1 MRILFLGKVKHC
13 NVALYR
19 RKCGQDWKEMHRT
32 PHQDFR
38 ACNIKIKMITKR
50 INISIM
56 EHHHQEWKPEL
67 RVNSSFAFKLPWQLF
82 TLPLC
87 WPQSCGAEILTE
99 RVTFDNWDD
108 SMADVLSPDQ
118 PYDWPHTDSM
128 TDPLIDPITDQNCEV
143 KAVLHSCDVA
153 LQTISPN
160 DCNDPNGII
169 ILMIIV
175 IESGTDQ
182 NSCVQTSTDVTSLFP
197 RMPSFIFPTIMFS
210 RPEVSSPQYLSQH
223 SIYIQK
229 LSLAHPR

>member
-87 WPQSCGAEILTE
+87 WNLDKEGDFWQLRWLHGRRSESWPTI
-99 RVTFDNWDD
+99 
-108 SMADVLSPDQ
+108 
-118 PYDWPHTDSM
+118 WPHTDSMTATM

-153 LQTISPN
+153 LQTTSPN
-160 DCNDPNGII
+160 DCNDPNCII
-169 ILMIIV
+169 ILMIII

-210 RPEVSSPQYLSQH
+210 RPEVSSPQYLS
-223 SIYIQK
+223 
-229 LSLAHPR
+229 